1 MGVKG
6 KENASVVKIDSGLLE
21 KVNQFIAKEENK
33 YKFVNKKQFIDLAV
47 NSFLDKMRDK
57 KEGKN
62 D

>member
-1 MGVKG
+1 MGG
-6 KENASVVKIDSGLLE
+6 KSRENASVVKIDSGLLD

-47 NSFLDKMRDK
+47 NSFLEKNK
-57 KEGKN
+57 KGGKGN